1 MRYLTLYINLFF
13 ISSLFAQEVASIKG
27 VIFDNSNLKP
37 ISGANVYIVDSDL
50 GTVSNE
56 SGTFSLSL
64 NDLKKNEIK
73 ISMIGFKDTTLFVN
87 HKNIK
92 NKYKIFLIPKT
103 IQMSGVTVH
112 SHEES
117 KGNVAPSSISMIGNK
132 LKKNIISDLATT
144 LTGE

>member
-1 MRYLTLYINLFF
+1 MRYLTLYISLFF

-27 VIFDNSNLKP
+27 VIFNNSNLKP

-56 SGTFSLSL
+56 SGLFLLSL
-64 NDLKKNEIK
+64 DNLKNNEIK

-87 HKNIK
+87 YKNIK

-112 SHEES
+112 SHEKS
-117 KGNVAPSSISMIGNK
+117 KDNVAPSSISLEEVRTYVGK
-132 LKKNIISDLATT
+132 YVRQAF
-144 LTGE
+144 

>member
-13 ISSLFAQEVASIKG
+13 ISSLFSQEVASIKG

-64 NDLKKNEIK
+64 NDLEKNEIK
-73 ISMIGFKDTTLFVN
+73 ISMI
-87 HKNIK
+87 
-92 NKYKIFLIPKT
+92 
-103 IQMSGVTVH
+103 
-112 SHEES
+112 
-117 KGNVAPSSISMIGNK
+117 
-132 LKKNIISDLATT
+132 
-144 LTGE
+144 

>member
-1 MRYLTLYINLFF
+1 MNPFF

-87 HKNIK
+87 HSQPQRH
-92 NKYKIFLIPKT
+92 IFST
-103 IQMSGVTVH
+103 
-112 SHEES
+112 
-117 KGNVAPSSISMIGNK
+117 
-132 LKKNIISDLATT
+132 
-144 LTGE
+144 

>member
-56 SGTFSLSL
+56 SGLFLLSL
-64 NDLKKNEIK
+64 DNLKNNEIK

-92 NKYKIFLIPKT
+92 TRISTMILI
-103 IQMSGVTVH
+103 
-112 SHEES
+112 
-117 KGNVAPSSISMIGNK
+117 
-132 LKKNIISDLATT
+132 L
-144 LTGE
+144 